1 MVEAVAVKTE
11 MSLLVAAH
19 WLLGDVVRNLKLV
32 LDQLE
37 LERILNERRRR
48 W

>member
-11 MSLLVAAH
+11 MSLLVAARR
-19 WLLGDVVRNLKLV
+19 LLADVVRSLKLV

-37 LERILNERRRR
+37 LERILNEQRRR